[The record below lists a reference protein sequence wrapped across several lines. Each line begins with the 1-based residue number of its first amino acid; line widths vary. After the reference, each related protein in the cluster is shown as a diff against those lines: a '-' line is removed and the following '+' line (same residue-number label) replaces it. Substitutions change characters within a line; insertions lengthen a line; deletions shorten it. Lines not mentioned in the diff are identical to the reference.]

1 MGMDIDI
8 GTDTEDRR
16 ALAVTERI
24 AGRLLRL
31 FESYHQGQS
40 AVCDVGDLDAEERA
54 GLRDWLGVGDVA
66 LRLDGEPHCRIQE
79 SCLAGLWWVGGAE
92 AKMPFDGYI
101 EVGTYPEVI
110 RRRAHA
116 NSDTPTMPAR
126 ADVPADLMNAPH
138 VWSEILAAVGAFA
151 ATGTSHAINLDL
163 LPLTAGDHAWLDQRL
178 GEGAIS
184 AQSGG
189 YGFCRVANTHIRHV
203 WRVRHYNASG
213 HLILNSLEVT
223 DCPSAICAT
232 PEDIADSKARIA
244 DSSAGGGPSR

>member
-1 MGMDIDI
+1 MSMDIDAS
-8 GTDTEDRR
+8 TDIEGHR
-16 ALAVTERI
+16 ALTVTERI

-31 FESYHQGQS
+31 FESYHHGQR

-54 GLRDWLGVGDVA
+54 GLQDWLGVGDVT
-66 LRLDGEPHCRIQE
+66 LRLGGEPHYRIQE

-92 AKMPFDGYI
+92 TKMPFDGYI
-101 EVGTYPEVI
+101 EVGPYPGVMG
-110 RRRAHA
+110 RCADVNGDA
-116 NSDTPTMPAR
+116 PAMPAR

-151 ATGTSHAINLDL
+151 TTGAPHVINLDL
-163 LPLTAGDHAWLDQRL
+163 LPFTAGDRAWLDQCL
-178 GEGAIS
+178 GEGAVS

-189 YGFCRVANTHIRHV
+189 YGFCRVVNTRIRHV

-223 DCPSAICAT
+223 NCPSAICAT
-232 PEDIADSKARIA
+232 PEDIADSKARIVNSFA
-244 DSSAGGGPSR
+244 DGGLSG